1 MKTITLTKQEKNYA
15 SMIHLSLLTKYFI
28 PFGNYIL
35 PVVLWGSKK
44 NESEFVDHN
53 GKQALNFQ
61 LSMLLYTVTLLI
73 VTVPTILF
81 TLFNNVSMAQI
92 ERGEFVLEN
101 LPVHNI
107 SGFAI
112 VALIAGGLFCLSK
125 IAEFFFII
133 YMAVKSNNGEEVK
146 YPFTINFIK

>member
-1 MKTITLTKQEKNYA
+1 MKTITLTKQEKNYS

-73 VTVPTILF
+73 VAVPTLLF

-92 ERGEFVLEN
+92 ERGEFVFEN
-101 LPVHNI
+101 LPVHNL

-112 VALIAGGLFCLSK
+112 IALIAGGLFCLSK

-146 YPFTINFIK
+146 YPLTINFIK